1 MKTLSLKEAIF
12 TALMAALLCV
22 LAPFSL
28 PIGPIPITLA
38 TFIIYL
44 IAYLLKWHMA
54 LISVVLYLIIGIVGI
69 PVFSGFRGGLGV
81 VAGPTGGYLIGYLLL
96 VLSSALLLCHSRNRI
111 WAGLSFVI
119 GTVLLYLFGT
129 VWYCIY
135 ASVSFIPA
143 LSVCVIP
150 FLPGDLIKIIVAL
163 IVAPMISQAL
173 EKSGFLNHD

>member
-1 MKTLSLKEAIF
+1 MKTLSLKEGIF

-69 PVFSGFRGGLGV
+69 RFSPDFVEDWESLQDLP
-81 VAGPTGGYLIGYLLL
+81 AGI
-96 VLSSALLLCHSRNRI
+96 
-111 WAGLSFVI
+111 
-119 GTVLLYLFGT
+119 
-129 VWYCIY
+129 
-135 ASVSFIPA
+135 
-143 LSVCVIP
+143 
-150 FLPGDLIKIIVAL
+150 
-163 IVAPMISQAL
+163 
-173 EKSGFLNHD
+173 